1 MMSEGSDLP
10 ITQLSSDIAQAKREK
25 LERENQQLANT
36 ASKTK
41 TEDLSTCNVAVTEKS
56 AFQPV
61 AKRQKISTT
70 EKTRPK
76 SAVSPLKYSTQ
87 SNINYFKLNPKS
99 LPNSP
104 AMRKSNKMPSSP
116 SKLSPLLESN
126 QSNYLTS
133 ILRPR
138 SAPKSNQQRRPKSEI
153 LERTLSTPEVCELDQ
168 MKRHTIT
175 VSTFDKSE
183 ESVRLRVQN
192 FESLSLQNI
201 RTACDSLSSS
211 PPLSAFSTEL
221 QPSTWTA
228 ERHSVSI
235 ENLSTHSSHELGSN
249 KSRIN
254 LNKNSNNA
262 NHLSPSLRNTD
273 NERLIENVQAYI
285 QRLETMEKDRD
296 DILAISPRKMPCTL
310 PEQETTVSAMK
321 KIFEKEDTLEKFVS
335 SEDELEICTNLNS
348 NCNNNNSN
356 IESVDGEFLTFPYIM
371 EPQETD
377 C

>member
-1 MMSEGSDLP
+1 MSEGSDLP

-25 LERENQQLANT
+25 LERENQQLANVT
-36 ASKTK
+36 SKTK
-41 TEDLSTCNVAVTEKS
+41 TENLSTCDVVVTEKS

-70 EKTRPK
+70 VKTRPK

-87 SNINYFKLNPKS
+87 STFNYYKQNPKS

-104 AMRKSNKMPSSP
+104 AMKKSNKMTSSP

-126 QSNYLTS
+126 QSKNLTS

-138 SAPKSNQQRRPKSEI
+138 SAPKSNQQKRPKSEV
-153 LERTLSTPEVCELDQ
+153 LERTLSTPEVCELGLN
-168 MKRHTIT
+168 KRHTIAE
-175 VSTFDKSE
+175 SIFDQPND
-183 ESVRLRVQN
+183 SVRLRVQN

-221 QPSTWTA
+221 SPSTWTV

-262 NHLSPSLRNTD
+262 NHLSPSFRNTE

-285 QRLETMEKDRD
+285 QRLESLEKDRD
-296 DILAISPRKMPCTL
+296 DIMTTSPRKMPCTL

-321 KIFEKEDTLEKFVS
+321 KIFEKEDTLEKCVS

-348 NCNNNNSN
+348 NNNNNNSN
-356 IESVDGEFLTFPYIM
+356 IESMDGEFLTFPYIM